1 MNERQRLK
9 EIIGILKDN
18 DILGGINPT
27 KFCTVIEQ
35 LGPTFIKIGQIMSNR
50 VDIFPKEYCDE
61 LSKLRSSVAPM
72 SFDEVEAILMEEYD
86 DYKEIF
92 KDIDENCIG
101 SASIAQV
108 HRANLITGE
117 RVVVKIQRRG
127 IYQRMAMD
135 IKLLK
140 KAISLLHLNY
150 IFKVMDLNE
159 ALDQIFASAKEEMNF
174 EIEASHIEE
183 FNNNNKDIV
192 YVRGPMVYKNL
203 STTKVLVMEEVTGT
217 FINDVEALVSSGYDT
232 NEIGLKLCNNYM
244 KQALDDGFFHADPHS
259 DNIVIQ
265 DGKIVFIDFG
275 MMGRVSNRDR
285 ELLRSCIVSIVKNDI
300 YGVERALLGLSN
312 VKGEVNHIKL
322 RRDIENILSKNGTL
336 EIKDTDTLA
345 FINSMFKMLQSNNIK
360 LDKNITMLVRGIG
373 VIEGVLELVSPDISL
388 FEVLSNKVKEEAV
401 SEIFNKENA
410 VDLTRSVVNSGSSM
424 IKIPSEVLRLISS
437 INRGEVS
444 FGVELNDS
452 AHKIDKLESMLHQI
466 VIGFLDA
473 ALILGASI
481 VKSILLRNL
490 YITCAFVM
498 SVWLFIKMYFD
509 HRDKG

>member
-1 MNERQRLK
+1 M
-9 EIIGILKDN
+9 
-18 DILGGINPT
+18 
-27 KFCTVIEQ
+27 
-35 LGPTFIKIGQIMSNR
+35 
-50 VDIFPKEYCDE
+50 
-61 LSKLRSSVAPM
+61 
-72 SFDEVEAILMEEYD
+72 
-86 DYKEIF
+86 
-92 KDIDENCIG
+92 
-101 SASIAQV
+101 
-108 HRANLITGE
+108 
-117 RVVVKIQRRG
+117 
-127 IYQRMAMD
+127 
-135 IKLLK
+135 
-140 KAISLLHLNY
+140 
-150 IFKVMDLNE
+150 
-159 ALDQIFASAKEEMNF
+159 
-174 EIEASHIEE
+174 
-183 FNNNNKDIV
+183 
-192 YVRGPMVYKNL
+192 
-203 STTKVLVMEEVTGT
+203 
-217 FINDVEALVSSGYDT
+217 
-232 NEIGLKLCNNYM
+232 
-244 KQALDDGFFHADPHS
+244 
-259 DNIVIQ
+259 IQ

-490 YITCAFVM
+490 YIACAFVM

>member
-1 MNERQRLK
+1 
-9 EIIGILKDN
+9 
-18 DILGGINPT
+18 
-27 KFCTVIEQ
+27 
-35 LGPTFIKIGQIMSNR
+35 
-50 VDIFPKEYCDE
+50 
-61 LSKLRSSVAPM
+61 
-72 SFDEVEAILMEEYD
+72 
-86 DYKEIF
+86 
-92 KDIDENCIG
+92 
-101 SASIAQV
+101 
-108 HRANLITGE
+108 
-117 RVVVKIQRRG
+117 
-127 IYQRMAMD
+127 
-135 IKLLK
+135 
-140 KAISLLHLNY
+140 
-150 IFKVMDLNE
+150 
-159 ALDQIFASAKEEMNF
+159 
-174 EIEASHIEE
+174 
-183 FNNNNKDIV
+183 
-192 YVRGPMVYKNL
+192 
-203 STTKVLVMEEVTGT
+203 MEEVTGS

-285 ELLRSCIVSIVKNDI
+285 ELLKSCIVSIVKNDI

-466 VIGFLDA
+466 VIGVLDA

-490 YITCAFVM
+490 YIACAFGM
-498 SVWLFIKMYFD
+498 SGWLFIKMYFD